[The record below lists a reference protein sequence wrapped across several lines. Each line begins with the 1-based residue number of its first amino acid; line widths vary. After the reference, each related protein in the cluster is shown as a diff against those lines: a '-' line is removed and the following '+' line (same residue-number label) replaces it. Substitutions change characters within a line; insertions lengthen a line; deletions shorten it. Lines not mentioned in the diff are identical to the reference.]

1 MSDGRGLGECDS
13 DREAADSDA
22 SDFGAADS
30 GAADS
35 GEVEPRTVLVVDDES
50 VVRESFSLY
59 LESEGY
65 AVRTASDGE
74 EGLAAVDDD
83 VDIVLL
89 DRRMPDRSG
98 DEVLAEIRARNVDC
112 QIALVTAVDPDFDIL
127 EIDCD
132 DYLVKPVDREDLVD
146 TVERLDLLAE
156 YDETR
161 RDLSSLRVKHN
172 VLEVEKHPT
181 ELDESEEFATLEA
194 EIAGLEAELED
205 LESEFDDQLGYDE

>member
-1 MSDGRGLGECDS
+1 MSDGRGLGERDS
-13 DREAADSDA
+13 DRE
-22 SDFGAADS
+22 AADS

-35 GEVEPRTVLVVDDES
+35 GAAEPRTVLVVDDES

-112 QIALVTAVDPDFDIL
+112 QIALVTAVGLGPG
-127 EIDCD
+127 
-132 DYLVKPVDREDLVD
+132 VHNA
-146 TVERLDLLAE
+146 LL
-156 YDETR
+156 
-161 RDLSSLRVKHN
+161 
-172 VLEVEKHPT
+172 
-181 ELDESEEFATLEA
+181 FAV
-194 EIAGLEAELED
+194 EIA
-205 LESEFDDQLGYDE
+205 

>member
-1 MSDGRGLGECDS
+1 MGESETDE
-13 DREAADSDA
+13 RES
-22 SDFGAADS
+22 
-30 GAADS
+30 
-35 GEVEPRTVLVVDDES
+35 EQRTVLVVDDEA

-65 AVRTASDGE
+65 TVRTARDGA
-74 EGLAAVDDD
+74 EGLAAVDDG

-112 QIALVTAVDPDFDIL
+112 QVALVTAVDPDFDIL

-132 DYLVKPVDREDLVD
+132 DYLVKPVDRDDLVA
-146 TVERLDLLAE
+146 TVERLALLEE

-161 RDLSSLRVKHN
+161 RDLSSLRVKRN
-172 VLEVEKHPT
+172 VLEVEKHPA
-181 ELDESEEFATLEA
+181 ELDESAEFARLEA
-194 EIAGLEAELED
+194 EITGLEAELED
-205 LESEFDDQLGYDE
+205 LEAEFDDQLGYNE